1 MTARQREIT
10 MALSVAA
17 TLALCIQN
25 TYLNLPMV
33 DFRPFKIGTNVRER
47 KQQEEEARANVQ
59 ILGWKLENSQT
70 GQKATFMEPKPG
82 GYEYLK
88 AYPKDKGWKA
98 VDQIKNDP
106 FLIRDGKQVPFPTT
120 KVSDF
125 AIEDPVNGEITDDL
139 LNEKG
144 YSLVIVSYKLYG
156 EKQKETVVVQDT
168 TWAIDT
174 LHVTKDSIQMK
185 RRVAGVDAKKI
196 EKTNFVPEPGYE
208 ELYRAKVNPLAEA
221 AQKAGWKTYALV
233 TYQDSEVAGSFFRK
247 VGAKFPYYKGDD
259 KLLKTI
265 IRANPGI
272 VVLKDG
278 QVLDMYHHLHLPTF
292 DALNAKW
299 K

>member
-1 MTARQREIT
+1 
-10 MALSVAA
+10 
-17 TLALCIQN
+17 
-25 TYLNLPMV
+25 MV
-33 DFRPFKIGTNVRER
+33 DFRPFKIGTNIRER

-59 ILGWKLENSQT
+59 ILGWQLENSKT

-88 AYPKDKGWKA
+88 AYPKNDGWKA

-106 FLIRDGKQVPFPTT
+106 HLIKDGQDIPFPST
-120 KVSDF
+120 KVSEF

-144 YSLVIVSYKLYG
+144 YSLMIVAYKLYG
-156 EKQKETVVVQDT
+156 SKQKETVVVQDT

-174 LHVTKDSIQMK
+174 IRVSKDSLQLK
-185 RRVAGVDAKKI
+185 RRVASVADKKV
-196 EKTNFVPEPGYE
+196 EKTKFVPESGYDE
-208 ELYRAKVNPLAEA
+208 VYRAKVNPLAEA

-233 TYQDSEVAGSFFRK
+233 TYQDAEVAGAFFNK
-247 VGAKFPYYKGDD
+247 IGAKYPYYKGDD

-272 VVLKDG
+272 VILKDG
-278 QVLDMYHHLHLPTF
+278 QVLDMYHHLHIPTF
-292 DALNAKW
+292 DALSAKY